1 MSRRLVSL
9 LLSGLITQTVAQYVF
24 KVPDTVCVTY
34 VSTYLIPVSS
44 NATGSVPIDGGNS
57 ASQTLDVALTASTT
71 FESGVVPSLDLT
83 EILQTSHSLS
93 DDSSQLIVTSVT
105 TDTNTANSDP
115 TTAPGPDDQL
125 VVFRIV
131 PDTDNSSPRRLKRA
145 LGGFVGST
153 SEVCQDASAF
163 SLSDGHLLDGGR
175 PIYYNGED
183 FKELRGEEETVPR
196 GAVAT
201 TFIGEGGFLRFRS
214 PDLPSGEAGFCQ
226 SPGTGLVYITFT
238 SSPEGCVSV
247 RLSVVG
253 VDECEDG
260 QASTSAA
267 PTSTNLQTMQLTV
280 DSVTTSL
287 PFSTPITVV
296 STGPSDAT
304 SLMDLTTLVPPS
316 LAPTQTRPA
325 QTSSFHFSN
334 TSTVAFPTVP
344 IETSE
349 DFSFTNIPGVTFT
362 PSDEATTDIALPTD
376 VLSSESQPPTD
387 DATSSLL
394 AATTST
400 MPEIDTPMSES
411 SISTLGTSITINIE
425 TSTDKET
432 TTDTETTISIETTI
446 TSETAITSE
455 ITTTTATLESTSTSD
470 ITTEISTTTS
480 EAETT
485 TTTTSPPSRACESY
499 LINPT
504 VLFSGDQDNEDGVE
518 ELTLPFPVGLYTESS
533 ETIYVGVNGLISLF
547 DNSIAQSSNNPF
559 PDNGLPSVAI
569 AAYWDDLRIKGNT
582 GYEITY
588 RVYDDADYR
597 AVNIDWC
604 VVDAD
609 DVVTHFMVILRA
621 YDLSNPESVFMR
633 YFQSNGGKSA
643 TIAVQNLADAK
654 SQQFSYNME
663 NAVPDGCTVLFFTIG
678 GDERVVYVPP

>member
-1 MSRRLVSL
+1 MSRRLISL
-9 LLSGLITQTVAQYVF
+9 LLSGLITQAGAQYV
-24 KVPDTVCVTY
+24 VEEPDTVCVTY
-34 VSTYLIPVSS
+34 LSTYIVPVSL
-44 NATGSVPIDGGNS
+44 NATGSAPTDGANS
-57 ASQTLDVALTASTT
+57 TSQTFDAALTALTT
-71 FESGVVPSLDLT
+71 FESGINTSLDFT
-83 EILQTSHSLS
+83 ETLRLSQSLS
-93 DDSSQLIVTSVT
+93 DSANQFITGSVT
-105 TDTNTANSDP
+105 TDTNTADSGP
-115 TTAPGPDDQL
+115 TTAPGPGDQL

-131 PDTDNSSPRRLKRA
+131 PDTDNSRRRRLKRT
-145 LGGFVGST
+145 LGGFAGST

-163 SLSDGHLLDGGR
+163 SLSDRRLLDGGR

-183 FKELRGEEETVPR
+183 FKELRGEQATVPL

-201 TFIGEGGFLRFRS
+201 KFAGDGGFLRFRS
-214 PDLPSGEAGFCQ
+214 PDLPSGKAGFCQ
-226 SPGTGLVYITFT
+226 SPGTGLVYINFT
-238 SSPEGCVSV
+238 SAPLGCVSV

-260 QASTSAA
+260 QTSASAA
-267 PTSTNLQTMQLTV
+267 PTSTDLQTMQPTV
-280 DSVTTSL
+280 GSVATSL
-287 PFSTPITVV
+287 PFSTATPVV
-296 STGPSDAT
+296 STDPSDAT
-304 SLMDLTTLVPPS
+304 SLVDFTTLVSPS
-316 LAPTQTRPA
+316 LEPTQTRSA
-325 QTSSFHFSN
+325 QISSFRFSN

-344 IETSE
+344 VETSE
-349 DFSFTNIPGVTFT
+349 DFSFINIPGVTFT
-362 PSDEATTDIALPTD
+362 PSDEATTADALPTD
-376 VLSSESQPPTD
+376 VLSTESQLTTD
-387 DATSSLL
+387 ETASTLPEV
-394 AATTST
+394 TTST
-400 MPEIDTPMSES
+400 VPEIDTPTTES
-411 SISTLGTSITINIE
+411 SINTSGTG
-425 TSTDKET
+425 T
-432 TTDTETTISIETTI
+432 TVDMETTISTEI
-446 TSETAITSE
+446 TS
-455 ITTTTATLESTSTSD
+455 TTATLESASTSG

-480 EAETT
+480 EAET

-559 PDNGLPSVAI
+559 PDNGLPSVVI
-569 AAYWDDLRIKGNT
+569 AAYWDNLRIKGNA
-582 GYEITY
+582 GYEIMY
-588 RVYDDADYR
+588 RIYDDADYR

-604 VVDAD
+604 AVDAD

-643 TIAVQNLADAK
+643 TNAK

>member
-9 LLSGLITQTVAQYVF
+9 LLSGLITQAGAQYVV
-24 KVPDTVCVTY
+24 KEPDIVCVTY
-34 VSTYLIPVSS
+34 LSTYLVPVPS
-44 NATGSVPIDGGNS
+44 NATGSMPTDGANS
-57 ASQTLDVALTASTT
+57 TSQTFDAALTSSTT
-71 FESGVVPSLDLT
+71 FESGVGLSLDLT
-83 EILQTSHSLS
+83 ETLQISQSLS
-93 DDSSQLIVTSVT
+93 DDSNQLATTSLT
-105 TDTNTANSDP
+105 MDINTADSNP

-131 PDTDNSSPRRLKRA
+131 PDTDNSKRRRLRRA
-145 LGGFVGST
+145 VGGFVGSN

-163 SLSDGHLLDGGR
+163 SLSDGRLLDGGR
-175 PIYYNGED
+175 PIYYNSED
-183 FKELRGEEETVPR
+183 FKELRSEQATVPR

-201 TFIGEGGFLRFRS
+201 TFAGDGGFLRFRS

-238 SSPEGCVSV
+238 SSPAGCVSV

-253 VDECEDG
+253 VYECEDG
-260 QASTSAA
+260 QTSASAA
-267 PTSTNLQTMQLTV
+267 PTSTNLQSMQPTV
-280 DSVTTSL
+280 DSVAISL
-287 PFSTPITVV
+287 PFSATIPVV
-296 STGPSDAT
+296 PAGPSDAT
-304 SLMDLTTLVPPS
+304 SLVDLTTLVPPS

-325 QTSSFHFSN
+325 QTSSFRFSN

-344 IETSE
+344 TETSE
-349 DFSFTNIPGVTFT
+349 DFSFTNIPGVTLT

-376 VLSSESQPPTD
+376 VLSSESQPPRD

-400 MPEIDTPMSES
+400 MPEIDTPTSES
-411 SISTLGTSITINIE
+411 SVSTSGTSITVN
-425 TSTDKET
+425 TET
-432 TTDTETTISIETTI
+432 TIDRETTIDTETTISIEI
-446 TSETAITSE
+446 TS
-455 ITTTTATLESTSTSD
+455 TTATLEPTSTSD

-480 EAETT
+480 EAET

-504 VLFSGDQDNEDGVE
+504 VLFSGDQDSEDGVE

-569 AAYWDDLRIKGNT
+569 AAYWDNLRIKGNA

-609 DVVTHFMVILRA
+609 DVVTHFMVILKA

>member
-1 MSRRLVSL
+1 MTPRLFRPLRTSQSL
-9 LLSGLITQTVAQYVF
+9 
-24 KVPDTVCVTY
+24 P
-34 VSTYLIPVSS
+34 
-44 NATGSVPIDGGNS
+44 
-57 ASQTLDVALTASTT
+57 
-71 FESGVVPSLDLT
+71 
-83 EILQTSHSLS
+83 
-93 DDSSQLIVTSVT
+93 DDSSQLFVTSIT

-131 PDTDNSSPRRLKRA
+131 PDTDNSRRRRIRRVV
-145 LGGFVGST
+145 GGFVGSK

-163 SLSDGHLLDGGR
+163 SLSDGRLLDGGR
-175 PIYYNGED
+175 PNYYNGED
-183 FKELRGEEETVPR
+183 FKELRGDQTTVPR

-201 TFIGEGGFLRFRS
+201 TFAGDGGFLRFRS
-214 PDLPSGEAGFCQ
+214 PILPSGEVGFCQ
-226 SPGTGLVYITFT
+226 SPGTGLIYKTFT
-238 SSPEGCVSV
+238 SSPAGCVSV

-267 PTSTNLQTMQLTV
+267 PTSTDLQSMQPTV
-280 DSVTTSL
+280 NTAVISV
-287 PFSTPITVV
+287 PFGTAIPGASTD
-296 STGPSDAT
+296 PSDAT
-304 SLMDLTTLVPPS
+304 SPVDLTTLVPPS
-316 LAPTQTRPA
+316 VAPTQTRPA
-325 QTSSFHFSN
+325 QISTFRFSN

-349 DFSFTNIPGVTFT
+349 GFSFTNIPGVTFT

-376 VLSSESQPPTD
+376 ALSSELPTFSIPEV
-387 DATSSLL
+387 TP
-394 AATTST
+394 ST
-400 MPEIDTPMSES
+400 ESEIDAPTSES
-411 SISTLGTSITINIE
+411 NVGTSGTGTTVGIE
-425 TSTDKET
+425 TTM
-432 TTDTETTISIETTI
+432 DTETTISIEI
-446 TSETAITSE
+446 RS
-455 ITTTTATLESTSTSD
+455 TTATFESASTSD

-485 TTTTSPPSRACESY
+485 TTTSPPSRAYESY
-499 LINPT
+499 LIDPT
-504 VLFSGDQDNEDGVE
+504 VLFSGDQDRKDGVE
-518 ELTLPFPVGLYTESS
+518 ELTLPFPVGIYTESS

-547 DNSIAQSSNNPF
+547 DSSIAQSSNNPF

-569 AAYWDDLRIKGNT
+569 AAYWDNLRIEGNA

-588 RVYDDADYR
+588 RVYEDADYR

-604 VVDAD
+604 VVGAK

-643 TIAVQNLADAK
+643 TIAVQNLADSK
-654 SQQFSYNME
+654 SQQFSYDME

>member
-1 MSRRLVSL
+1 MMPRLFRPL
-9 LLSGLITQTVAQYVF
+9 RAGAQYVV
-24 KVPDTVCVTY
+24 KEPDTVCVTY
-34 VSTYLIPVSS
+34 LSTYLIPVLS
-44 NATGSVPIDGGNS
+44 NVTGSVPMDGANS
-57 ASQTLDVALTASTT
+57 TSQTSDVALTAFTT
-71 FESGVVPSLDLT
+71 FESGSGPSIDLT
-83 EILQTSHSLS
+83 ETLQTSQSLS
-93 DDSSQLIVTSVT
+93 DDSSQLIVTSAT
-105 TDTNTANSDP
+105 TDTNTANSEP
-115 TTAPGPDDQL
+115 TIAPGPDDQL

-131 PDTDNSSPRRLKRA
+131 PDTDNSSRRRLKRA

-163 SLSDGHLLDGGR
+163 SLSDGRLLDGGR

-183 FKELRGEEETVPR
+183 FKELRGEQATVPR

-201 TFIGEGGFLRFRS
+201 TFAGDGGFLRFRS
-214 PDLPSGEAGFCQ
+214 PGLPSGEAGFCQ

-238 SSPEGCVSV
+238 SAPPGCVSI

-267 PTSTNLQTMQLTV
+267 PTSTNLQTMQPTV
-280 DSVTTSL
+280 DSVATSL

-296 STGPSDAT
+296 STDPSDTT
-304 SLMDLTTLVPPS
+304 SLVDLTTPVPPS

-325 QTSSFHFSN
+325 QTSSFRFSN
-334 TSTVAFPTVP
+334 TSTIAFPTVP

-349 DFSFTNIPGVTFT
+349 GFSFTNIPGVTFT
-362 PSDEATTDIALPTD
+362 PSDEATTNIALPTD
-376 VLSSESQPPTD
+376 APSSESP
-387 DATSSLL
+387 ASSVPEV
-394 AATTST
+394 TTST
-400 MPEIDTPMSES
+400 ESEIDTPTSES
-411 SISTLGTSITINIE
+411 NVSTSGTGTTVGIEPTI
-425 TSTDKET
+425 DM
-432 TTDTETTISIETTI
+432 ETTISIETTI
-446 TSETAITSE
+446 STETVISTETAISTE
-455 ITTTTATLESTSTSD
+455 IRITTATFEFAK
-470 ITTEISTTTS
+470 
-480 EAETT
+480 AET

-559 PDNGLPSVAI
+559 PDNALPSVAI
-569 AAYWDDLRIKGNT
+569 AAYWDNLRIQGSA

-654 SQQFSYNME
+654 SQQFSYDME

>member
-1 MSRRLVSL
+1 MSRRLISL
-9 LLSGLITQTVAQYVF
+9 LLSGLITQAGAQYAV
-24 KVPDTVCVTY
+24 KEPDTVCITY
-34 VSTYLIPVSS
+34 LSTYLVQAFA
-44 NATGSVPIDGGNS
+44 NATDSVPIDAVNS
-57 ASQTLDVALTASTT
+57 TSQTFDPAFTRSTT
-71 FESGVVPSLDLT
+71 FQSGIDQSLDLT
-83 EILQTSHSLS
+83 ESLQTSPPLS
-93 DDSSQLIVTSVT
+93 DDSNQLITTLVTAS
-105 TDTNTANSDP
+105 TDPADSDP
-115 TTAPGPDDQL
+115 TTVPRASDQL

-131 PDTDNSSPRRLKRA
+131 PDTNDTRRKRLKRA

-153 SEVCQDASAF
+153 WEVCQDASAF
-163 SLSDGHLLDGGR
+163 SLVDGRLFDGGR

-183 FKELRGEEETVPR
+183 FKELRGEQATVPR

-201 TFIGEGGFLRFRS
+201 TFAGDGGFLRFRS

-238 SSPEGCVSV
+238 SSPAGCVSV

-253 VDECEDG
+253 VDECENG
-260 QASTSAA
+260 QASASAA
-267 PTSTNLQTMQLTV
+267 PTSTDLQTVQPTV
-280 DSVTTSL
+280 DSAVTSI
-287 PFSTPITVV
+287 PFSTAIPVI
-296 STGPSDAT
+296 STDLSDAT
-304 SLMDLTTLVPPS
+304 SLVDLTTRVTLSPEPE
-316 LAPTQTRPA
+316 QTRPE
-325 QTSSFHFSN
+325 QTISFRFSN
-334 TSTVAFPTVP
+334 TSTVTFPTVP

-349 DFSFTNIPGVTFT
+349 AFSFTNIPGVTFT
-362 PSDEATTDIALPTD
+362 PPDEATTDIALPSD
-376 VLSSESQPPTD
+376 VFSSESQPPAD
-387 DATSSLL
+387 DATSSIL

-400 MPEIDTPMSES
+400 MPDIDTSTSES
-411 SISTLGTSITINIE
+411 SVSNSGTDTTVDIE
-425 TSTDKET
+425 TTIDRET
-432 TTDTETTISIETTI
+432 IIDTETTISIEI
-446 TSETAITSE
+446 TS
-455 ITTTTATLESTSTSD
+455 TTGTLEPTSTSD
-470 ITTEISTTTS
+470 ITTEVSTTTS
-480 EAETT
+480 EAET

-533 ETIYVGVNGLISLF
+533 ETIYVGINGLISLF

-559 PDNGLPSVAI
+559 PDNGLPSVAN
-569 AAYWDDLRIKGNT
+569 AAYWDNLRIKGNA